1 MCAILEAMSGF
12 EAVYQQLNDAQRQ
25 AVEAI
30 DGPLLV
36 LAGPGTGKTQL
47 LSARVASILHKT
59 DTLPSSI
66 LCLTFTDAA
75 ALNMRDR
82 LRGMIGE
89 DAYDVH
95 ISTYHSFASDIIKAY
110 PDFFQT
116 IDLDTG
122 QDSRMERPINE
133 LGQLEIVSG
142 IVDSLPF
149 SDPLRSSRYYIKSV
163 VSTIS
168 DLKQANLYPN
178 DLSKVAKENAAACAQ
193 LSPAIHEKM
202 SAHKQIPRKLAVAQ
216 QLFGKLLAVLQDNTS
231 SLAVQAATELDTAL
245 TNAAEDESTKPLTAW
260 KNKWLYKDENDDWT
274 FTNPNV
280 SEKMQSLANI
290 YQRYQQALDKSGQ
303 YDFND
308 MILKTL
314 AALDAKP
321 ELRFNLQEKYQYI
334 LLDEFQDTN
343 AAQFALV
350 KALADH
356 PVHEGRPNVMA
367 VGDDDQGIFAFQGA
381 DIGNMVQFIHAFSDV
396 LVVNLVHNYR
406 SHKDVLHLAHNVAEQ
421 IKTRLHHSLPGISK
435 DIEAAAQSLPETAN
449 INRSEL
455 RSTAAENGYI
465 ADTIAKLISDGAD
478 PRNIAVIAPK
488 HAILESLV
496 PFLNKQGIPV
506 TYEKRENIFETP
518 IVQGILL
525 ACSFLQAAGHQNMAL
540 MDQLLPQV
548 LSLDYWQVPTETIWK
563 LNWEHA
569 RRHQDDEKR
578 WCERALELP
587 ATGEQTKFLL
597 QLSSSTD
604 EFGLELTLDYL
615 TGAKPLLYDHT
626 SFTSPL
632 KQHYFSPDALNE
644 SSLDFYEAI
653 SHLSVIREQLR
664 TQQARE
670 EDRLTV
676 EALLDMYKTYQEA
689 EQPLINTHPIA
700 QAEASVQLQTVYK
713 AKGLEYDFVFLPR
726 MHDQVWGSKASGGNN
741 KLSLPANLA
750 HIRHESGG
758 EDTARRLLFVAITRA
773 KHGLYLTSHEK
784 SESGKKNLPVKYLRE
799 QDVDGVRKS
808 LALPEEH
815 ATVTIVEREGTVAY
829 KDIDTLWHSRHT
841 ELTPT
846 LQSLL
851 RDRLDRYIMSP
862 THLNSF
868 TNVEYAGPYAFLLG
882 TLLRFPEAPS
892 PDSVYGDALH
902 RALEQYQKQ
911 AQADTPLG
919 LEGAKKVFEARMAKG
934 FMSEADKELY
944 NDRGRRALK
953 TYLTARSKEL
963 AAPAGVEVD
972 FRREGCAL
980 NDAVLTGKIDR
991 LEIDSAKKTVRIIDF
1006 KSGRPSTKWGSTT
1019 KYLNYKQQLYF
1030 YVLLVELSRTYRD
1043 YSVSSAELEFIEPL
1057 PNGECAPPL
1066 KLEFKSEE
1074 YAHFKQLVLAVW
1086 AHIQAVDLPD
1096 ISTYPESAAG
1106 MKQFEKDLTEE
1117 KIAEK
1122 LT

>member
-1 MCAILEAMSGF
+1 MSEF
-12 EAVYQQLNDAQRQ
+12 ETVYRQLNEAQRK
-25 AVEAI
+25 AVDAI

-47 LSARVASILHKT
+47 LSARVANILRKT

-66 LCLTFTDAA
+66 LCLTFTEAA
-75 ALNMRDR
+75 ALNMRER

-116 IDLDTG
+116 IDLETG
-122 QDSRMERPINE
+122 EDSRMERPINE

-142 IVDSLPF
+142 IVASLPF
-149 SDPLRSSRYYIKSV
+149 NDPLRSSRYYIKSV

-168 DLKQANLYPN
+168 DLKQANMYPK
-178 DLSKVAKENAAACAQ
+178 DVIAIAKANAVACAQ
-193 LSPAIHEKM
+193 LSPAIQELM
-202 SAHKQIPRKLAVAQ
+202 NSHKQIPRKFAVAEE
-216 QLFGKLLAVLQDNTS
+216 LFNEILAVLESNQT
-231 SLAVQAATELDTAL
+231 SLAIQAATELKSDLEVAS
-245 TNAAEDESTKPLTAW
+245 NDQSTKPLTAW
-260 KNKWLYKDENDDWT
+260 KNKWLYKDEADGWT
-274 FTNPNV
+274 FTNPSV
-280 SEKMQSLANI
+280 SDKMMSLAKI
-290 YQRYQQALDKSGQ
+290 YQRYQQALDQSGQ

-314 AALDAKP
+314 AALENKP

-350 KALADH
+350 KSLADH

-381 DIGNMVQFIHAFSDV
+381 DIGNMVQFTHAFRDV
-396 LVVNLVHNYR
+396 TVINLVQNYR
-406 SHKDVLHLAHNVAEQ
+406 SHKDVLYLAHNVAEQ
-421 IKTRLHHSLPGISK
+421 IEARLHHSLPGITK
-435 DIEAAAQSLPETAN
+435 DIEAVAAGLPDSATLQ
-449 INRSEL
+449 RTEL
-455 RSTAAENGYI
+455 NSTAAENGWI
-465 ADTIAKLISDGAD
+465 ADTIAALIKDGAE
-478 PRNIAVIAPK
+478 PSSIAVIAPK

-518 IVQGILL
+518 IVRGILL
-525 ACSFLQAAGHQNMAL
+525 ACSFMRAAEQHNMAL
-540 MDQLLPQV
+540 MDELLPQL
-548 LSLDYWQVPTETIWK
+548 LSLAYWQIPTETIWK

-569 RRHQDDEKR
+569 RKFQEDEKR

-587 ATGEQTKFLL
+587 ETHEQTKFLL
-597 QLSSSTD
+597 QLSSSTN

-632 KQHYFSPDALNE
+632 KEFYFSPESLNE
-644 SSLDFYEAI
+644 SSLNFYEAI

-670 EDRLTV
+670 EDRLTID
-676 EALLDMYKTYQEA
+676 ALLDMYKTYQEA

-700 QAEASVQLQTVYK
+700 QAESSVQLQTVYK
-713 AKGLEYDFVFLPR
+713 AKGLEYDYVFLPR
-726 MHDQVWGSKASGGNN
+726 MHDSVWGSKATGGNN

-750 HIRHESGG
+750 YIRHDSGG

-773 KHGLYLTSHEK
+773 KHGLYLTSHTQ
-784 SESGKKNLPVKYLRE
+784 SESGKKTMPVKYLHE
-799 QDVDGVRKS
+799 QDVDGVRHS
-808 LALPEEH
+808 MALPEHH
-815 ATVTIVEREGTVAY
+815 AVVRVIEREGTVAY
-829 KDIDTLWHSRHT
+829 KDVDTLWHSRHT

-851 RDRLDRYIMSP
+851 RTRLDHYVMSP
-862 THLNSF
+862 THLNGF

-882 TLLRFPEAPS
+882 TLLRFPEAPT
-892 PDSVYGDALH
+892 PDSIYGDALH

-911 AQADTPLG
+911 SQAGTSFG
-919 LEGAKKVFEARMAKG
+919 LAGAVKVFEARMARG
-934 FMSEADKELY
+934 FMSEVDKELY
-944 NDRGRRALK
+944 NNRGRNALK
-953 TYLTARSKEL
+953 TYIQSRGKQLET
-963 AAPAGVEVD
+963 PAGVEID
-972 FRREGCAL
+972 FRREGCTLA
-980 NDAVLTGKIDR
+980 DAILTGKIDR
-991 LEIDSAKKTVRIIDF
+991 LEINKTNKTVKIIDF
-1006 KSGRPSTKWGSTT
+1006 KSGTPSTKWGSTT

-1030 YVLLVELSRTYRD
+1030 YVLLIETSRTYRE
-1043 YSVSSAELEFIEPL
+1043 YSVESAELEFIEPL
-1057 PNGECAPPL
+1057 PSGGSAPPL
-1066 KLEFKSEE
+1066 MLDFKPEE
-1074 YAHFKQLVLAVW
+1074 YAHFKKLVLAVW
-1086 AHIQAVDLPD
+1086 QHIQAVNLPD
-1096 ISTYPESAAG
+1096 ISSYATSAAG
-1106 MKQFEKDLTEE
+1106 MRQFEKDLVSE
-1117 KIAEK
+1117 
-1122 LT
+1122 

>member
-1 MCAILEAMSGF
+1 
-12 EAVYQQLNDAQRQ
+12 
-25 AVEAI
+25 
-30 DGPLLV
+30 
-36 LAGPGTGKTQL
+36 
-47 LSARVASILHKT
+47 
-59 DTLPSSI
+59 
-66 LCLTFTDAA
+66 
-75 ALNMRDR
+75 
-82 LRGMIGE
+82 MIGE

-142 IVDSLPF
+142 IVASLPF

-168 DLKQANLYPN
+168 DLKQANLYPS
-178 DLSKVAKENAAACAQ
+178 DVTAVARANALACSQ
-193 LSPAIHEKM
+193 LSPAIHEHM
-202 SAHKQIPRKLAVAQ
+202 SAHKQIPRKLAVAEE
-216 QLFGKLLAVLQDNTS
+216 LFSGVLGVLQSNQA
-231 SLAVQAATELDTAL
+231 SLAVQAAAELDTAL
-245 TNAAEDESTKPLTAW
+245 TTAGNDESTKPLTTW
-260 KNKWLYKDENDDWT
+260 KNKWLYKDENDDWS
-274 FTNPNV
+274 FTDPSV
-280 SEKMQSLANI
+280 SDKMLSLAKI
-290 YQRYQQALDKSGQ
+290 YQRYQEALDKSGQ

-314 AALDAKP
+314 AALTAKP

-350 KALADH
+350 KSLADH

-381 DIGNMVQFIHAFSDV
+381 DIGNMVQFTHAFRDV
-396 LVVNLVHNYR
+396 LVINLVQNYR

-421 IKTRLHHSLPGISK
+421 IETRLHHSLPGITK
-435 DIEAAAQSLPETAN
+435 DIEAVATNLPETATLK
-449 INRSEL
+449 RSEL
-455 RSTAAENGYI
+455 SSTAAENGYI
-465 ADTIAKLISDGAD
+465 ADTIAQLVKDGVD
-478 PRNIAVIAPK
+478 PRSIAVIAPK

-496 PFLNKQGIPV
+496 PFLNKQGVPV
-506 TYEKRENIFETP
+506 SYEKRENIFETP

-525 ACSFLQAAGHQNMAL
+525 ACGFLRAAGQHNMAL

-548 LSLDYWQVPTETIWK
+548 LSLEYWQVPTETIWK

-569 RRHQDDEKR
+569 RQYQEDEKR

-587 ATGEQTKFLL
+587 ATQEQTKFLL
-597 QLSSSTD
+597 QLSSSAK

-615 TGAKPLLYDHT
+615 TGAKPLLYDHAG
-626 SFTSPL
+626 FTSPL
-632 KQHYFSPDALNE
+632 KEHYFSPEALNE

-670 EDRLTV
+670 EDRLTLDS
-676 EALLDMYKTYQEA
+676 LLDMYKTYQEA

-713 AKGLEYDFVFLPR
+713 AKGLEYDYVFLPR
-726 MHDQVWGSKASGGNN
+726 MQDSVWGSKASGGSN

-799 QDVDGVRKS
+799 QEVEGVRRS
-808 LALPEEH
+808 LALPEHH
-815 ATVTIVEREGTVAY
+815 ATVTIVERDGVLAY

-846 LQSLL
+846 LQSLV
-851 RDRLDRYIMSP
+851 RQRLERYIMSP

-882 TLLRFPEAPS
+882 TLLRFPEAPT
-892 PDSVYGDALH
+892 PDSMYGDALH

-911 AQADTPLG
+911 AHAGTPLG
-919 LEGAKKVFEARMAKG
+919 LDGAIKVFEARMARG

-944 NDRGRRALK
+944 NDRGRTALK
-953 TYLTARSKEL
+953 AYIAARGKQL
-963 AAPAGVEVD
+963 ATPAGVEVD
-972 FRREGCAL
+972 FRREGCTT

-991 LEIDSAKKTVRIIDF
+991 LEIDKAKKTVRIVDF
-1006 KSGRPSTKWGSTT
+1006 KSGKPSTRWGTTT

-1030 YVLLVELSRTYRD
+1030 YVLLIETSRTYRD
-1043 YSVSSAELEFIEPL
+1043 YSVASAELEFIEPL
-1057 PNGECAPPL
+1057 QNGKCAPPL
-1066 KLEFKSEE
+1066 KLDFKPEE
-1074 YAHFKQLVLAVW
+1074 YAHFKKLVLAVW
-1086 AHIQAVDLPD
+1086 QHIQAVDLPD
-1096 ISTYPESAAG
+1096 ISTYQASAAG
-1106 MKQFEKDLTEE
+1106 MKLFEKDLITD
-1117 KIAEK
+1117 
-1122 LT
+1122 